1 MRVLVITLLLI
12 SSHVSALTIDWIP
25 LETAEKSGNPLHIN
39 GNAIL
44 EYKNAGHG
52 GIESKTSGDDSGRD
66 IGTYGMYQTG
76 NRILLTAGSDSL
88 VHSLRVVQFDPHNPN
103 SVQGDAAIFG
113 GVAFNTLAAAIP
125 EPETYAMLLA
135 GLGLLSL
142 VACQKKRNV

>member
-44 EYKNAGHG
+44 KYKNAGHD
-52 GIESKTSGDDSGRD
+52 GIESKISGDGSDRD
-66 IGTYGMYQTG
+66 TYGMYQTG
-76 NRILLTAGSDSL
+76 NKILLTAGADSL
-88 VHSLRVVQFDPHNPN
+88 AHSLRMVQFDPHNPN
-103 SVQGDAAIFG
+103 SVQGDVAIFG
-113 GVAFNTLAAAIP
+113 GAAFNTLAAAIP